1 MAIGSTFA
9 NDLLKLLL
17 QATAIANIAD
27 NAASSPITN
36 LFIAL
41 HTADPSAGDQTTNEV
56 SYTGYARVA
65 VARSSSGWTVS
76 ANAGENTAAI
86 TFGACTGGS
95 ATAAYVSIGK
105 LISGAGEILFSG
117 ALSASLSISNGI
129 TPQFAIN
136 ALTVTE
142 N

>member
-1 MAIGSTFA
+1 MATGSTFA

-17 QATAIANIAD
+17 QATPIANIAD

-105 LISGAGEILFSG
+105 LTSGAGEILFSG
-117 ALSASLSISNGI
+117 ALTATLAISNGI